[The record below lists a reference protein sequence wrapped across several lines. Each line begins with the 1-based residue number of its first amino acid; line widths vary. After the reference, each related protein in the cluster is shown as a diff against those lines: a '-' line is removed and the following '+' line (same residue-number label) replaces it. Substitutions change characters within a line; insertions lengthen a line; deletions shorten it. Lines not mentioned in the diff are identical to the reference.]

1 MWDFTTPPVKETVER
16 HYNAGKLLSSV
27 CHGPA
32 GFVKPVD
39 KKGEPIVKG
48 KKVRARQMLRRTL
61 HVSIEGNGVCSRS
74 APFETPCWSL
84 QVC

>member
-1 MWDFTTPPVKETVER
+1 MWDFTTAPVKETVER

-48 KKVRARQMLRRTL
+48 KKVRARQCLRHL
-61 HVSIEGNGVCSRS
+61 SYI
-74 APFETPCWSL
+74 
-84 QVC
+84 